1 MTCEFVLFP
10 PVSRYGRKGLAAMAG
25 RGPQPKDPVNRVRR
39 NADPTGSRVYM
50 AEPVVQP
57 ELPEFDVQVEDDGE
71 LVSQRFVWPEATR
84 RWWAVWG
91 SEPMARDFT
100 ATDWDFL
107 LDTALLH
114 AKVWGKGD
122 LKLLPELRLRVAK
135 MGATSE
141 DRARLRVTY
150 AAADEADERRSVS
163 VSGAA
168 RSRRGPLKAV

>member
-1 MTCEFVLFP
+1 
-10 PVSRYGRKGLAAMAG
+10 MAG
-25 RGPQPKDPVNRVRR
+25 RGPQPKDPSKRARTNS
-39 NADPTGSRVYM
+39 DPMGLRVYT

-57 ELPEFDVQVEDDGE
+57 ELPEFDVQVEADGQ
-71 LVSQRFVWPEATR
+71 LLAQRFVWPEATR

-91 SEPMARDFT
+91 DEPMARDFT

-114 AKVWGKGD
+114 AKVWGFGD

-141 DRARLRVTY
+141 DRARLRITY
-150 AAADEADERRSVS
+150 AQADEAETKRSKAEAS
-163 VSGAA
+163 T

>member
-1 MTCEFVLFP
+1 
-10 PVSRYGRKGLAAMAG
+10 MAG
-25 RGPQPKDPVNRVRR
+25 RGPQPKDPLKRVRR
-39 NADPTGSRVYM
+39 NADPSGLRVYT
-50 AEPVVQP
+50 AEPVAQP

-71 LVSQRFVWPEATR
+71 IVSQRFVWPEATR
-84 RWWAVWG
+84 RWWQVWG
-91 SEPMARDFT
+91 SEPMAKDFT

-141 DRARLRVTY
+141 DRARLRITY
-150 AAADEADERRSVS
+150 AAADEADERRSGS
-163 VSGAA
+163 AGPSS